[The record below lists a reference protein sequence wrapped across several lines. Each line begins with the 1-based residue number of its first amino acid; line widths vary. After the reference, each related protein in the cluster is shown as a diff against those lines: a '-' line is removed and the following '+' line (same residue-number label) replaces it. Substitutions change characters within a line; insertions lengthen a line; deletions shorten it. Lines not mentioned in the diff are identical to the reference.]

1 MCIHYIQSD
10 AKNALTNF
18 GGSNSLQNKEKVYSL
33 LIMTSYMACTFAWLR
48 LFAIILLGHLKQII
62 YTVGIH
68 D

>member
-33 LIMTSYMACTFAWLR
+33 LIMTSYMACTFA
-48 LFAIILLGHLKQII
+48 
-62 YTVGIH
+62 
-68 D
+68 